1 MLSLQRLDFADQFLA
16 RVDASGIEPH
26 ALTLEVTEGRVMEDA
41 LTCIDSLVRIRLRKV
56 GLSIDDFG
64 TRYASLSQLRDLPFT
79 ELKVDRSFVHDL
91 AADAAGR
98 AILESSIAL
107 GRSLGMTVVAEGVE
121 DLDDWNRIAR
131 LGCHVA
137 QGYFV
142 SKPLPGEEIARWI
155 AGWRMP
161 GACRTGVKDLG

>member
-1 MLSLQRLDFADQFLA
+1 
-16 RVDASGIEPH
+16 
-26 ALTLEVTEGRVMEDA
+26 MEDA
-41 LTCIDSLVRIRLRKV
+41 LICIDSLVRLRLRQV

-79 ELKVDRSFVHDL
+79 ELKVDRSFVHDS
-91 AADAAGR
+91 ATDAAGH

-121 DLDDWNRIAR
+121 DLDDWNRIAG

-137 QGYFV
+137 QGYFI
-142 SKPLPGEEIARWI
+142 SRPLPGSEVARWI
-155 AGWRMP
+155 GGWRLP
-161 GACRTGVKDLG
+161 